1 MRVREKKERERTTTT
16 TKTTMNYVIGF
27 QVEIEIISSKF
38 MFGTVLD
45 IK

>member
-1 MRVREKKERERTTTT
+1 MRVREKKREQQ
-16 TKTTMNYVIGF
+16 KKTMNYVIGF